1 MMLVTTLKLGQQLF
15 DTLHKQIEACSV

>member
-15 DTLHKQIEACSV
+15 DILHKQIEACS